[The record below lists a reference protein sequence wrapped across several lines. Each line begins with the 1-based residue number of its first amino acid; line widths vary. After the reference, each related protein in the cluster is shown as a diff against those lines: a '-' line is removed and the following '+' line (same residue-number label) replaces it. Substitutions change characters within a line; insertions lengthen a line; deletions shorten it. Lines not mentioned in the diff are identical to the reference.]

1 MSESKPASKLCKQ
14 HSLSFW
20 KLLFFKSKNCLPC
33 LWRQPSFLFYLSALP
48 PTRRTRGVPQSK
60 PQPRPYP
67 GASPFGATG
76 PRLGPP
82 SWPLGHPRC
91 PCRHLPAAGQAKS
104 RHPIASLLPFLPSLS
119 PSPVEPLPPPT
130 ARRRLGNGGGRH
142 RLPAEGRR

>member
-1 MSESKPASKLCKQ
+1 MKVNLLLSCANSIPFPLGSFSSLRARIASRVSGGSQ
-14 HSLSFW
+14 AFSFT
-20 KLLFFKSKNCLPC
+20 SAPS
-33 LWRQPSFLFYLSALP
+33 RQPAEP
-48 PTRRTRGVPQSK
+48 VPQSK

-104 RHPIASLLPFLPSLS
+104 RHPIARLLPFLPSLS

-142 RLPAEGRR
+142 RLPAEGRC